1 LRLTKN
7 TLIIP
12 VHLEGLQPELT
23 LGSVR
28 LVRKKEHHLTVFGF
42 PAGKV
47 LKRAFAADAGLS
59 ARIDELAA
67 SFDWAI
73 ELVPRLYHLSR
84 TKPEGGT
91 LQTVIVR
98 ANARVDAFY
107 EQVRALGSALD
118 ELQAL
123 LAAPP
128 PPHITLY
135 TTDAEGLAGIG
146 LNTGAELDEAIA
158 RGAAGDTTGLA
169 AYPLAPGVAPKPHLK
184 EPR

>member
-1 LRLTKN
+1 VTLAKQN

-12 VHLEGLQPELT
+12 VHLEGLQPELN
-23 LGSVR
+23 LKSVR

-47 LKRAFAADAGLS
+47 LKRAFAADTGLS

-73 ELVPRLYHLSR
+73 ELVPRFYLLSR
-84 TKPEGGT
+84 RKPEGT

-107 EQVRALGSALD
+107 EQVRAFGTALE

-128 PPHITLY
+128 PPHVTLY

-146 LNTGAELDEAIA
+146 LNTQRELDDAIA
-158 RGAAGDTTGLA
+158 AGVAENATGLA
-169 AYPLAPGVAPKPHLK
+169 AYLLAPGVVPV
-184 EPR
+184 PRLVTG